1 MDPMTLSATT
11 LAGLAVVLALT
22 ELLKPY
28 VPVKFWP
35 LLALGLAIGWTELVG
50 YIMGTPGGPLFLLAQ
65 GILLGLTATGAYAAG
80 KHVITTNTDGSAVV
94 PDAWAAPAPAPAPAP
109 TPTKAPASK

>member
-22 ELLKPY
+22 ELFKAY

-35 LLALGLAIGWTELVG
+35 MLALALAIAWTELVG
-50 YIMGTPGGPLFLLAQ
+50 YVTNTPGGPLFLLAQ

-80 KHVITTNTDGSAVV
+80 KHVITTNGSSAAMS
-94 PDAWAAPAPAPAPAP
+94 DAWGAPNPPPTPAPAPK
-109 TPTKAPASK
+109 TTASK